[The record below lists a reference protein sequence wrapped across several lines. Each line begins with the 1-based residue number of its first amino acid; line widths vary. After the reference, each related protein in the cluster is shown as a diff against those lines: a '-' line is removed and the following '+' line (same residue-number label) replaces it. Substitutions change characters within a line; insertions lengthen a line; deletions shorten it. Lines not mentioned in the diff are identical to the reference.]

1 MDADE
6 ERELESQ
13 TRNYMWRVFSASS
26 GCGRR
31 ELTGPIWLW
40 NPDGGPVSL
49 HISAELKGA

>member
-13 TRNYMWRVFSASS
+13 TRNYVEGFSASS

-40 NPDGGPVSL
+40 NPDGSPVSL